1 MATVG
6 DRQIQGSGTSP
17 EAWAQWAGFNTMPT
31 VAAAQLVPPGQRAV
45 VVAPH
50 PDDEILGCG
59 GLLCMLGELG
69 RRLAL
74 VAVTDGDGSH
84 PHSTLW
90 PASRLRNT
98 RPLET
103 REALRRLHLERA
115 TVTRLAIPD
124 GQVSEQE
131 AALQQRL
138 LDFITP
144 EDVVFVT
151 WRLDGHPDHEA
162 TGRAAVQACQARGAR
177 CIEVPIWTWHWAA
190 PGDARVPWE
199 RACRLELDEDVLA
212 LKKQAVNAF
221 GSQLSADT
229 STGQGP
235 ILPPTVVARLTRAWE
250 VYLT

>member
-6 DRQIQGSGTSP
+6 DRQIQGTGTTA
-17 EAWAQWAGFNTMPT
+17 EAWLQWSGFADMPA
-31 VAAAQLVPPGQRAV
+31 VEASQLVPPGHRAV

-59 GLLCMLGELG
+59 GLLCLLGELG

-84 PHSTLW
+84 PQSTLW

-103 REALRRLHLERA
+103 REALRRLQLERT

-131 AALQQRL
+131 DLLCQRL
-138 LDFITP
+138 LDFFTP
-144 EDVVFVT
+144 EDVVFAT

-162 TGRAAVQACQARGAR
+162 TGRAAVEACRVRGAR

-190 PGDARVPWE
+190 PGDARVPWA
-199 RACRLELDEDVLA
+199 RAQRLDLQDDVVA

-221 GSQLSADT
+221 GSQLTEDS

-235 ILPPTVVARLTRAWE
+235 ILPDTVVTRLTRAWE

>member
-1 MATVG
+1 MPAV
-6 DRQIQGSGTSP
+6 
-17 EAWAQWAGFNTMPT
+17 EAS
-31 VAAAQLVPPGQRAV
+31 QLVPPGHRAV

-59 GLLCMLGELG
+59 GLLCLLGELG

-84 PHSTLW
+84 PQSTLW

-103 REALRRLHLERA
+103 REALRRLQLERT

-131 AALQQRL
+131 DLLCQRL
-138 LDFITP
+138 LDFLTP
-144 EDVVFVT
+144 EDVVFAT

-162 TGRAAVQACQARGAR
+162 TGRAAVEACRVRGAR

-190 PGDARVPWE
+190 PGDARVPWA
-199 RACRLELDEDVLA
+199 RAQRLDLEDDVVA
-212 LKKQAVNAF
+212 LKRQAVNAF
-221 GSQLSADT
+221 GSQLTEDS

-235 ILPPTVVARLTRAWE
+235 ILPDTVVTRLTRAWE

>member
-1 MATVG
+1 M
-6 DRQIQGSGTSP
+6 P
-17 EAWAQWAGFNTMPT
+17 EIE
-31 VAAAQLVPPGQRAV
+31 AAQLVPPGHRAV
-45 VVAPH
+45 IVAPH

-59 GLLCMLGELG
+59 GLLYLLNELG

-84 PHSTLW
+84 PQSSLW

-124 GQVSEQE
+124 GQVSVQE
-131 AALQQRL
+131 EALQRRL
-138 LDFITP
+138 LEVLMPQDI
-144 EDVVFVT
+144 VFVT

-162 TGRAAVQACQARGAR
+162 TGRAAVEACRLRGTR
-177 CIEVPIWTWHWAA
+177 CIEVPIWNWHWAT
-190 PGDARVPWE
+190 PGDPRVPWE
-199 RACRLELDEDVLA
+199 RARRLNLEQDVLA

-221 GSQLSADT
+221 GSQLSEDP

-235 ILPPTVVARLTRAWE
+235 ILPPAVVARLTRAWE

>member
-6 DRQIQGSGTSP
+6 DRQIQGAGTAP
-17 EAWAQWAGFNTMPT
+17 EAWAEWAGFSTMPAT
-31 VAAAQLVPPGQRAV
+31 EAAQLVPPGHRAV
-45 VVAPH
+45 IVAPH

-59 GLLCMLGELG
+59 GLLYLLNELG

-84 PHSTLW
+84 PRSALW

-124 GQVSEQE
+124 GQVSAQE
-131 AALQQRL
+131 EDLHRRL
-138 LDFITP
+138 FELLTP
-144 EDVVFVT
+144 QDIVFVT

-162 TGRAAVQACQARGAR
+162 TGRAAVEACRLRGIR

-190 PGDARVPWE
+190 PGDPRVPWE
-199 RACRLELDEDVLA
+199 RARRLDLGQDVLA

-221 GSQLSADT
+221 GSQLSDDP

-235 ILPPTVVARLTRAWE
+235 ILPPAVIARLTRAWE

>member
-6 DRQIQGSGTSP
+6 DRQIQGTGTTA
-17 EAWAQWAGFNTMPT
+17 EAWLQWSGFADMPA
-31 VAAAQLVPPGQRAV
+31 VEASQLVPPGHRAV

-59 GLLCMLGELG
+59 GLLCLLGELG

-84 PHSTLW
+84 PQSTLW

-103 REALRRLHLERA
+103 REALRRLQLERT

-131 AALQQRL
+131 DLLCQRL
-138 LDFITP
+138 LDFLTP
-144 EDVVFVT
+144 EDVVFAT

-162 TGRAAVQACQARGAR
+162 TGRAAVEACRVRGAR

-190 PGDARVPWE
+190 PGDARVPWA
-199 RACRLELDEDVLA
+199 RAQRLDLEDDVVA

-221 GSQLSADT
+221 GSQLTEDS

-235 ILPPTVVARLTRAWE
+235 ILPDTVVTRLTRAWE

>member
-1 MATVG
+1 MPAV
-6 DRQIQGSGTSP
+6 
-17 EAWAQWAGFNTMPT
+17 EAS
-31 VAAAQLVPPGQRAV
+31 QLVPPGHRAV

-59 GLLCMLGELG
+59 GLLCLLGELG

-84 PHSTLW
+84 PQSTLW

-103 REALRRLHLERA
+103 REALRRLQLERT

-131 AALQQRL
+131 DLLCQRL
-138 LDFITP
+138 LDFLTP
-144 EDVVFVT
+144 EDVVFAT

-162 TGRAAVQACQARGAR
+162 TGRAAVEACRVRGAR

-190 PGDARVPWE
+190 PGDARVPWA
-199 RACRLELDEDVLA
+199 RAQRLDLEDDIVA

-221 GSQLSADT
+221 GSQLTEDS

-235 ILPPTVVARLTRAWE
+235 ILPDTVVTRLTRAWE

>member
-6 DRQIQGSGTSP
+6 DRQIEGAGTTP
-17 EAWAQWAGFNTMPT
+17 EAWAQWAGFSTM
-31 VAAAQLVPPGQRAV
+31 AEIEAAQLVPAGHRAV
-45 VVAPH
+45 IVAPH

-59 GLLCMLGELG
+59 GLLHLLGELG

-84 PHSTLW
+84 PHSSLW

-103 REALRRLHLERA
+103 REALRRLRLERA

-131 AALQQRL
+131 ESLKQRL
-138 LDFITP
+138 LDVLTP
-144 EDVVFVT
+144 QDVVFVT

-162 TGRAAVQACQARGAR
+162 TGRATLAACQQRGAR
-177 CIEVPIWTWHWAA
+177 CIEVPIWTWHWAT

-199 RACRLELDEDVLA
+199 RAHRLNLDADVLA
-212 LKKQAVNAF
+212 LKKQAINAF
-221 GSQLSADT
+221 GSQLSADA

-235 ILPPTVVARLTRAWE
+235 ILPPPVVARLTRAWE
-250 VYLT
+250 VYLL

>member
-6 DRQIQGSGTSP
+6 DRQIQGTGTTP
-17 EAWAQWAGFNTMPT
+17 EAWLQWSGFADMPA
-31 VAAAQLVPPGQRAV
+31 VEASQLVPPGHRAV

-59 GLLCMLGELG
+59 GLLYLLGELG

-84 PHSTLW
+84 PQSTLW

-103 REALRRLHLERA
+103 REALRRLQLERT

-131 AALQQRL
+131 DLLCQRL
-138 LDFITP
+138 LDFLTP
-144 EDVVFVT
+144 EDVVFAT

-162 TGRAAVQACQARGAR
+162 TGRAAVEACRVRGAR

-190 PGDARVPWE
+190 PGDARVPWA
-199 RACRLELDEDVLA
+199 RAQRLDLEDDVVA

-221 GSQLSADT
+221 GSQLTEDS

-235 ILPPTVVARLTRAWE
+235 ILPDTVVTRLTRAWE

>member
-6 DRQIQGSGTSP
+6 DRQIQGAGTAP
-17 EAWAQWAGFNTMPT
+17 EAWLQWSGFAEMPRIE
-31 VAAAQLVPPGQRAV
+31 ASQLVPPGHRAV

-59 GLLCMLGELG
+59 GLLCQLGELG

-84 PHSTLW
+84 PQSTLW
-90 PASRLRNT
+90 PATRLRNT
-98 RPLET
+98 RPRET

-138 LDFITP
+138 VEILTP
-144 EDVVFVT
+144 EDVVFAT

-162 TGRAAVQACQARGAR
+162 TGRAAVEACRLRGAR
-177 CIEVPIWTWHWAA
+177 CIEVPVWTWHWAA
-190 PGDARVPWE
+190 PGDPRVPWE
-199 RACRLELDEDVLA
+199 RARRLDLEEDVLA
-212 LKKQAVNAF
+212 LKKRAVNAF
-221 GSQLSADT
+221 GSQLTEDT

-235 ILPPTVVARLTRAWE
+235 ILPPAVVARLTRAWE

>member
-6 DRQIQGSGTSP
+6 DRQIQGVGTAP
-17 EAWAQWAGFNTMPT
+17 EAWAQWDGLATMPEIE
-31 VAAAQLVPPGQRAV
+31 AAQLVPPGHRAV
-45 VVAPH
+45 IVAPH

-59 GLLCMLGELG
+59 GLLHLLNELG

-84 PHSTLW
+84 PQSSLW

-103 REALRRLHLERA
+103 REALRRLQLERA

-124 GQVSEQE
+124 GQVSDQE
-131 AALQQRL
+131 EALQRRL
-138 LDFITP
+138 LDLLTP
-144 EDVVFVT
+144 QDVVFVT

-162 TGRAAVQACQARGAR
+162 TGRATVEACRLRGSR

-190 PGDARVPWE
+190 PGDPRVPWE
-199 RACRLELDEDVLA
+199 RARRLNLEPDVLA

-221 GSQLSADT
+221 GSQLSEDP

-235 ILPPTVVARLTRAWE
+235 ILPPAVVARLTRASE

>member
-1 MATVG
+1 MVRLRRDAANRSLATG
-6 DRQIQGSGTSP
+6 PARPSRRGRRP
-17 EAWAQWAGFNTMPT
+17 A
-31 VAAAQLVPPGQRAV
+31 
-45 VVAPH
+45 

-59 GLLCMLGELG
+59 GLLCQLGELG

-84 PHSTLW
+84 PQSTLW
-90 PASRLRNT
+90 PATRLRNT

-138 LDFITP
+138 VEILTP
-144 EDVVFVT
+144 EDVVFAT

-162 TGRAAVQACQARGAR
+162 TGRAAVEACRLRGCPLHRGAGLDLALGR
-177 CIEVPIWTWHWAA
+177 PGRSTRALGTGAA
-190 PGDARVPWE
+190 PGSG
-199 RACRLELDEDVLA
+199 EDVLA
-212 LKKQAVNAF
+212 LKKRAVNAF
-221 GSQLSADT
+221 GSQLT
-229 STGQGP
+229 
-235 ILPPTVVARLTRAWE
+235 RTRARDRDPSCR
-250 VYLT
+250 LR

>member
-1 MATVG
+1 M
-6 DRQIQGSGTSP
+6 P
-17 EAWAQWAGFNTMPT
+17 EIE
-31 VAAAQLVPPGQRAV
+31 AAQLVPLGHRAV
-45 VVAPH
+45 IVAPH

-59 GLLCMLGELG
+59 GLLYLLNELG

-84 PHSTLW
+84 PQSSLW

-124 GQVSEQE
+124 GQVSDQE
-131 AALQQRL
+131 EALQRRL
-138 LDFITP
+138 LEVLTP
-144 EDVVFVT
+144 QDIVFVT

-162 TGRAAVQACQARGAR
+162 TGRAAVEACRLRGIR
-177 CIEVPIWTWHWAA
+177 CIEVPIWTWHWAT
-190 PGDARVPWE
+190 PGDPRVPWE
-199 RACRLELDEDVLA
+199 RARRLNLEQDVLA
-212 LKKQAVNAF
+212 VKKQAVNAF
-221 GSQLSADT
+221 GSQLSEDP

-235 ILPPTVVARLTRAWE
+235 ILPPAVVARLTRAWE

>member
-1 MATVG
+1 M
-6 DRQIQGSGTSP
+6 P
-17 EAWAQWAGFNTMPT
+17 EIE
-31 VAAAQLVPPGQRAV
+31 AAQLVPPGHRAV
-45 VVAPH
+45 IVAPH

-59 GLLCMLGELG
+59 GLLYLLNELG

-84 PHSTLW
+84 PQSSLW

-124 GQVSEQE
+124 GQVSGQE
-131 AALQQRL
+131 EALQRRL
-138 LDFITP
+138 FEVLTP
-144 EDVVFVT
+144 QDIVFVT

-162 TGRAAVQACQARGAR
+162 TGRAAVEACQLRGIR
-177 CIEVPIWTWHWAA
+177 CIEVPIWTWHWAR
-190 PGDARVPWE
+190 PGDPRVPWE
-199 RACRLELDEDVLA
+199 RARRLNLEPDVLA

-221 GSQLSADT
+221 GSQLSEDP

-235 ILPPTVVARLTRAWE
+235 ILPPAVVARLTRAWE